1 MTSGNDEKIE
11 INRTAMQFSQGRKC
25 VEKKFE
31 TFQTISAS
39 KG

>member
-25 VEKKFE
+25 DKIVCVEKKYC
-31 TFQTISAS
+31 
-39 KG
+39 K